1 MGDLWVM
8 SPVALSKEPRRPSNS
23 FSSNSSLAFTK
34 PLSQAE
40 MSCHSPL
47 RRAFGAVL
55 SRLLTNSVD
64 IVLSSFLYEP
74 RHGFCCNVCRL
85 GEMVHTDNCSDLGQ
99 TRGWAVPKPP
109 HTLQELLAARA
120 REDIPSSDFGAEA
133 IVRTHDQVRGNR
145 SFRACPLATRH
156 GSGVAGTRAAVMGE
170 KGRDVICQPRVGF
183 GIRRDRWCRHGA
195 RCHVSCGP

>member
-74 RHGFCCNVCRL
+74 RHGFCCNACRL

-120 REDIPSSDFGAEA
+120 REDIPSGDLGAEA
-133 IVRTHDQVRGNR
+133 IVRTHDQVRGKR
-145 SFRACPLATRH
+145 SCCSCAFAPRH
-156 GSGVAGTRAAVMGE
+156 G
-170 KGRDVICQPRVGF
+170 
-183 GIRRDRWCRHGA
+183 DRMA
-195 RCHVSCGP
+195 I